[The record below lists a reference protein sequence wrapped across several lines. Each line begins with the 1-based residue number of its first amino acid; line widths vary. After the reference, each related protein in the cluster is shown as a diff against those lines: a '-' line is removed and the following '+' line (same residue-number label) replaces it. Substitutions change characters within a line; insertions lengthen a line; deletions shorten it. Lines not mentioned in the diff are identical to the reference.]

1 MRPRID
7 QNQRNA
13 LILERSRALFSELGY
28 PEVTLKLVAK
38 RCGLSRTALYRYCKS
53 KRELFDNVVIDLAH
67 QLSIEIK
74 TYIATHPDLKASD
87 KIRLVMHRV
96 IELMGENIGL
106 LDAITEYLIDQ
117 QRQGESVTRRVR
129 RHTVAIRHALIQLV
143 REGVS
148 SGEFRDAPC
157 HLVGEMLFAQLE
169 AAALQI
175 AVTETVNIDTLKKSI
190 DLFILCLQAK

>member
-38 RCGLSRTALYRYCKS
+38 RCGLSRTALYRHFKS
-53 KRELFDNVVIDLAH
+53 KRELFDSVVIDLAY
-67 QLSIEIK
+67 QLSVEFK
-74 TYIATHPDLKASD
+74 NYIAGNPGLKASE
-87 KIRLVMHRV
+87 KIRMVMHRV
-96 IELMGENIGL
+96 IELMGNNIGL

-129 RHTVAIRHALIQLV
+129 RHTIAIRYALIRLV
-143 REGVS
+143 REGVAT
-148 SGEFRDAPC
+148 GEFREAPC
-157 HLVGEMLFAQLE
+157 NLVGEMLFAQLE

-175 AVTETVNIDTLKKSI
+175 AVTETINIETLKKSI
-190 DLFILCLQAK
+190 DLFILCLQG